1 MAGVCRARGAAI
13 IIRVM
18 RILRFAACGRIC
30 GAALLVAVLT
40 AAPIRAQES
49 EAPVAP
55 DAPAADAQDAISPEE
70 KEQRLEAARSFM
82 QTYPIE
88 TMWGDIVA
96 RLVAGQPDDFV
107 AFVRANAEKTD
118 YGVLRE
124 RMRESL
130 IAVFTAEELS
140 ALADFSRQTE
150 GRVVRK
156 FTPLTAQL
164 LPGFQA
170 EFFKLFVLPPADP
183 APENPPAAAAAAVE
197 DAEAESP
204 PAADSDSDSDSESS
218 AS

>member
-49 EAPVAP
+49 EAPVASE
-55 DAPAADAQDAISPEE
+55 APAADAQDAISPEE

-96 RLVAGQPDDFV
+96 RLVDGQPDDFV

-183 APENPPAAAAAAVE
+183 APENPDTAAVE
-197 DAEAESP
+197 DAEAESL
-204 PAADSDSDSDSESS
+204 PAADSDSEDSDSESS

>member
-30 GAALLVAVLT
+30 GAALLAAVLT

-49 EAPVAP
+49 EAPDASE
-55 DAPAADAQDAISPEE
+55 APADGAQDAISPEE

-88 TMWGDIVA
+88 TMWGDIVE

-183 APENPPAAAAAAVE
+183 APEESARRRRRRRGRRSRIAARR
-197 DAEAESP
+197 
-204 PAADSDSDSDSESS
+204 
-218 AS
+218 

>member
-1 MAGVCRARGAAI
+1 
-13 IIRVM
+13 
-18 RILRFAACGRIC
+18 
-30 GAALLVAVLT
+30 
-40 AAPIRAQES
+40 
-49 EAPVAP
+49 
-55 DAPAADAQDAISPEE
+55 
-70 KEQRLEAARSFM
+70 M

-96 RLVAGQPDDFV
+96 RLVDGQPDDFV

-183 APENPPAAAAAAVE
+183 APENSDAAAVE
-197 DAEAESP
+197 GAESESS
-204 PAADSDSDSDSESS
+204 PAADSDSQDSDSESS

>member
-13 IIRVM
+13 IIGVM

-30 GAALLVAVLT
+30 GAALLAAVLT

-96 RLVAGQPDDFV
+96 RLVDGQPDDFV

-183 APENPPAAAAAAVE
+183 APENPDTAAVE
-197 DAEAESP
+197 DAASESP
-204 PAADSDSDSDSESS
+204 PAADSDSESS

>member
-30 GAALLVAVLT
+30 GAALLAAVLT

-70 KEQRLEAARSFM
+70 KERRLEAARSFM

-183 APENPPAAAAAAVE
+183 APENPDAAAAE
-197 DAEAESP
+197 GAESESP

>member
-30 GAALLVAVLT
+30 GAALLAAVLT
-40 AAPIRAQES
+40 AAPIRAQEFETPDAS
-49 EAPVAP
+49 EAP
-55 DAPAADAQDAISPEE
+55 ADGAQDAISPEE

-88 TMWGDIVA
+88 TMWADIVA

-183 APENPPAAAAAAVE
+183 APENPPAAAVE

>member
-30 GAALLVAVLT
+30 GAALLAAVLT

-49 EAPVAP
+49 EAPDASE
-55 DAPAADAQDAISPEE
+55 APADDAQAAISPEE

-88 TMWGDIVA
+88 TMWGDIVE

-107 AFVRANAEKTD
+107 SFVRANAEKTD

-183 APENPPAAAAAAVE
+183 APENPDTAAVE

-204 PAADSDSDSDSESS
+204 PAADSDSEDSDSESS

>member
-30 GAALLVAVLT
+30 GAALLAAVLT

-49 EAPVAP
+49 EAPDASE
-55 DAPAADAQDAISPEE
+55 APADGAQDAISPEE

-88 TMWGDIVA
+88 TMWGDIVE

-107 AFVRANAEKTD
+107 SFVRANAEKTD

-183 APENPPAAAAAAVE
+183 APENPPAAVVE
-197 DAEAESP
+197 DAEAESL
-204 PAADSDSDSDSESS
+204 PAADSDSEDSDSESS

>member
-30 GAALLVAVLT
+30 GAALLAAVLT

-55 DAPAADAQDAISPEE
+55 NAPAADAQDAISPEE

-88 TMWGDIVA
+88 TMWGDIVE

-183 APENPPAAAAAAVE
+183 APENPDTAAVE
-197 DAEAESP
+197 DPEAESP

>member
-1 MAGVCRARGAAI
+1 MPRARRGDYNSGYEDFEICRLRADLRRGIAGRGFDCRADSGAR
-13 IIRVM
+13 IRSA
-18 RILRFAACGRIC
+18 RRD
-30 GAALLVAVLT
+30 
-40 AAPIRAQES
+40 
-49 EAPVAP
+49 AP

-88 TMWGDIVA
+88 TMWGDIVE

-183 APENPPAAAAAAVE
+183 APENPPAAVVE

>member
-30 GAALLVAVLT
+30 GAALLAAVLT

-55 DAPAADAQDAISPEE
+55 DAPVDDAQDAISPEE

-88 TMWGDIVA
+88 TMWGDIVE

-107 AFVRANAEKTD
+107 SFVRANAEKTD

-183 APENPPAAAAAAVE
+183 APENPPAAAVE
-197 DAEAESP
+197 DAEAESL
-204 PAADSDSDSDSESS
+204 PAADSDSEDSDSESS

>member
-30 GAALLVAVLT
+30 GAALLAAVLT

-49 EAPVAP
+49 ETP
-55 DAPAADAQDAISPEE
+55 DAPEAPADGAQDTMSPEE

-88 TMWGDIVA
+88 TMWGDIVE

-183 APENPPAAAAAAVE
+183 APENPDAAAAE
-197 DAEAESP
+197 GAEAESP
-204 PAADSDSDSDSESS
+204 PAADSDSEDSDSESS

>member
-30 GAALLVAVLT
+30 GAALLTAVLT

-49 EAPVAP
+49 EAPDASE
-55 DAPAADAQDAISPEE
+55 APATDAQDAISPEE

-88 TMWGDIVA
+88 TMWGDIVE

-170 EFFKLFVLPPADP
+170 EFFKLFVLPPVDP
-183 APENPPAAAAAAVE
+183 AHENPPAAAVE

-204 PAADSDSDSDSESS
+204 PAADSDSDSDSDSESS

>member
-1 MAGVCRARGAAI
+1 MIANPAMAGVCRARGAAI

-30 GAALLVAVLT
+30 GAALLAAVLT

-55 DAPAADAQDAISPEE
+55 DAPAAISPEE

-96 RLVAGQPDDFV
+96 RLVDGQPDDFV

-164 LPGFQA
+164 LPGFKPS
-170 EFFKLFVLPPADP
+170 FSSYSF
-183 APENPPAAAAAAVE
+183 AARRPRA
-197 DAEAESP
+197 
-204 PAADSDSDSDSESS
+204 
-218 AS
+218 

>member
-13 IIRVM
+13 IIGVM

-30 GAALLVAVLT
+30 GAALLAAVLT

-49 EAPVAP
+49 EALVAP
-55 DAPAADAQDAISPEE
+55 DAPANGAQDTMSPEE

-96 RLVAGQPDDFV
+96 RLVDGQPDDFV

-183 APENPPAAAAAAVE
+183 APENPDTAAVE

>member
-30 GAALLVAVLT
+30 GAALLAAVLS

-49 EAPVAP
+49 EAPDASE
-55 DAPAADAQDAISPEE
+55 APADGAQDAISPEE

-96 RLVAGQPDDFV
+96 RLVDGQPDDFV

-183 APENPPAAAAAAVE
+183 APENPDAAAAE
-197 DAEAESP
+197 GAEAESP

>member
-30 GAALLVAVLT
+30 GAALLAAVLT

-49 EAPVAP
+49 EAPTVP
-55 DAPAADAQDAISPEE
+55 DAPAVDAQDAISPEE

-96 RLVAGQPDDFV
+96 RLVDGQPDDFV
-107 AFVRANAEKTD
+107 SFVRANAEKTD

-183 APENPPAAAAAAVE
+183 APENPDTAVVE

-204 PAADSDSDSDSESS
+204 PAADSDSESS

>member
-30 GAALLVAVLT
+30 GAALLVAVLS

-49 EAPVAP
+49 EAP
-55 DAPAADAQDAISPEE
+55 DAPADGAQDAISPEE

-88 TMWGDIVA
+88 TMWGDIVE

-183 APENPPAAAAAAVE
+183 APENPPAAVVE

>member
-30 GAALLVAVLT
+30 GAALLAAVLT

-49 EAPVAP
+49 ESP
-55 DAPAADAQDAISPEE
+55 DASEAPADGAQDAISPEE

-96 RLVAGQPDDFV
+96 RLVDGQPDDFV

-183 APENPPAAAAAAVE
+183 APENPDTAAVE

-204 PAADSDSDSDSESS
+204 PAADSDSQDSDSESS

>member
-18 RILRFAACGRIC
+18 RILRFAACRRIC
-30 GAALLVAVLT
+30 GAALLAAVLT

-49 EAPVAP
+49 EAPDASE
-55 DAPAADAQDAISPEE
+55 APADGAQDAISPEE

-88 TMWGDIVA
+88 TMWGDIVE
-96 RLVAGQPDDFV
+96 RLVDGQPDDFV
-107 AFVRANAEKTD
+107 SFVRANAEKTD

-183 APENPPAAAAAAVE
+183 APENPPAAAVE

-204 PAADSDSDSDSESS
+204 PAADSDSQDSDSESS

>member
-30 GAALLVAVLT
+30 GAALLAAVLT

-49 EAPVAP
+49 EAPTVP
-55 DAPAADAQDAISPEE
+55 DAPVTDAQDAISPEE

-183 APENPPAAAAAAVE
+183 APENPPAAVVE
-197 DAEAESP
+197 DAEAESQ
-204 PAADSDSDSDSESS
+204 PAADSDSEDSDSESS

>member
-30 GAALLVAVLT
+30 GAALLAAVLT

-49 EAPVAP
+49 EAPDAP
-55 DAPAADAQDAISPEE
+55 DATATDAQDAISPEE

-96 RLVAGQPDDFV
+96 RLVDGQPDDFV

-183 APENPPAAAAAAVE
+183 APENPPAAAVE
-197 DAEAESP
+197 DAASESP
-204 PAADSDSDSDSESS
+204 PAADSDSEDSDSESS

>member
-30 GAALLVAVLT
+30 GAALLAAVLT

-49 EAPVAP
+49 EAPDASE
-55 DAPAADAQDAISPEE
+55 APADGAQDAISPEE

-183 APENPPAAAAAAVE
+183 APENPPAAVVE

-204 PAADSDSDSDSESS
+204 PAADSDSESS

>member
-49 EAPVAP
+49 ETPVAP
-55 DAPAADAQDAISPEE
+55 DAPADDAQDTMSPEE

-183 APENPPAAAAAAVE
+183 APENPPAAVVE
-197 DAEAESP
+197 DAETESP
-204 PAADSDSDSDSESS
+204 PAADSDSEDSDSESS

>member
-30 GAALLVAVLT
+30 GAALLAAVLT

-49 EAPVAP
+49 EAPTVP
-55 DAPAADAQDAISPEE
+55 DAPANGAQDTMSPEE

-183 APENPPAAAAAAVE
+183 APENPDTAAVE

-204 PAADSDSDSDSESS
+204 PAADSDSESS